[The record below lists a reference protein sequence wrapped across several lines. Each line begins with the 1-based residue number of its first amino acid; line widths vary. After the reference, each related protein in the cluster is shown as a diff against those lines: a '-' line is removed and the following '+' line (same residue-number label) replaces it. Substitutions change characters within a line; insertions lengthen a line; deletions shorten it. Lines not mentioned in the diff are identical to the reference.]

1 MIVRPTSSG
10 SESGLANLTVLMS
23 SFFERCQPSGHQADL
38 TIHCAILRN
47 LEHDSATRKLID
59 KLNPQNNS
67 GRITV
72 ITTMGAENMRVKL
85 PPFDP
90 SG

>member
-23 SFFERCQPSGHQADL
+23 SFFERCQTSGHQ
-38 TIHCAILRN
+38 AILRN

-59 KLNPQNNS
+59 KLNPQNKP

-90 SG
+90 SS

>member
-10 SESGLANLTVLMS
+10 SESGLANVTVLMS
-23 SFFERCQPSGHQADL
+23 SFFERCQPSGHQA
-38 TIHCAILRN
+38 ILRN
-47 LEHDSATRKLID
+47 LEHDSAN
-59 KLNPQNNS
+59 KLNPQDKP

-72 ITTMGAENMRVKL
+72 ITRMGAENMRVKL

-90 SG
+90 SS